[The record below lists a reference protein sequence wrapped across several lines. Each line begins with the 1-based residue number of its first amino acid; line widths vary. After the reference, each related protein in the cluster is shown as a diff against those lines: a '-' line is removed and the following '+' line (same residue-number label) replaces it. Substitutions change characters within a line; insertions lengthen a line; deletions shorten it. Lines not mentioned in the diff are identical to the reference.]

1 MMYSFLSYGQVGQFV
16 RYHKNKKVHFL
27 RKNNEDKANVRKA
40 LTADS
45 KSALRS
51 ARALRSISS
60 GLGRL
65 SRLPRYGFTIAS
77 PQLVKLVRN
86 SVRQDLDGRHNGYLV
101 IGCSRYHPGVIVGF
115 LYGHP
120 VTEHIAAKLINEFF
134 FCHD

>member
-1 MMYSFLSYGQVGQFV
+1 LEKILITVFF
-16 RYHKNKKVHFL
+16 YHKNKKVHFL
-27 RKNNEDKANVRKA
+27 RKSNEDRANVRKA

-51 ARALRSISS
+51 TRALRSISS

-77 PQLVKLVRN
+77 SQLVKLVRN

-101 IGCSRYHPGVIVGF
+101 IRSSRYHPGIVVGF

-120 VTEHIAAKLINEFF
+120 VTEHIAAQFMHQF
-134 FCHD
+134 VFRHD